1 VDTRHDEPHVWW
13 RDLEVGAHPA
23 AGSRGR
29 RRPEAR
35 PLGWPAGRQ
44 ADATKTSELVE
55 LRRRL
60 TDWEESNNDPVAAYH
75 GRAFPAYLAGLR
87 GLLGQEPHRIRAVLL
102 AALALGPRSGGLPG
116 AADICELIELAA
128 DTNEDVLDLAIAW
141 GCGWRRRVWPD
152 HGWHSRWVV
161 AVLSLSAMVEG
172 SINQAVRWLEA
183 NVQQFR
189 ESLRAD
195 GELQLDQRMES
206 YAHTIAVELA
216 TAGCRCGHGS
226 ATHRSPAGGCGQPGH
241 QLAAWRPERCRLH
254 AFVATAVRG
263 SARRTIAGGAFS
275 VSMLSGLLRD
285 DHLLR
290 VDTAEFRV
298 CHRCNGDLIRLAA
311 QRGRRIDLSSLG
323 RGLYDLGRCPS
334 CESPPDPERTYR
346 VARKNWLI
354 VPAEWGGQ
362 YHPVHRHRC
371 GGCGNLYAVELGRC
385 PICGAQGRHRDRH
398 TFVWV
403 RHSGLRHVS

>member
-1 VDTRHDEPHVWW
+1 MDTRHDEPHLWW
-13 RDLEVGAHPA
+13 RDLEVGTHPA
-23 AGSRGR
+23 AAPHPR
-29 RRPEAR
+29 RRFDTRSLAR
-35 PLGWPAGRQ
+35 PAGRLPDTTQ
-44 ADATKTSELVE
+44 TFLLVE

-60 TDWEESNNDPVAAYH
+60 NEWEAEASDPVAAYH
-75 GRAFPAYLAGLR
+75 GRAFPAYLDGLR
-87 GLLGQEPHRIRAVLL
+87 ELVTRQRDRAHGVLL

-116 AADICELIELAA
+116 AGDIGELVELASDA
-128 DTNEDVLDLAIAW
+128 TGDVLDLAVAW
-141 GCGWRRRVWPD
+141 GCGWRRQVWPD

-161 AVLSLSAMVEG
+161 AVLALSALVEG

-183 NVQQFR
+183 NVSDFR
-189 ESLRAD
+189 EALRAD
-195 GELQLDQRMES
+195 GEPELDQRLES

-216 TAGCRCGHGS
+216 TGGCRCGHGNL
-226 ATHRSPAGGCGQPGH
+226 THRSPAGGCGQPDH
-241 QLAAWRPERCRLH
+241 QLAGWRPERCRLR
-254 AFVATAVRG
+254 AFAANAVRG
-263 SARRTIAGGAFS
+263 SARSAVAAGAFS

-334 CESPPDPERTYR
+334 CETPPDPERTYR
-346 VARKNWLI
+346 VARKNWLL

-362 YHPVHRHRC
+362 YDPVHRHRC
-371 GGCGNLYAVELGRC
+371 GSCGNLFAVERGRC
-385 PICGAQGRHRDRH
+385 PICGAQSRHRDRR
-398 TFVWV
+398 TCVWV
-403 RHSGLRHVS
+403 RHMGLRHVP